1 MGGEEFE
8 TEYRK
13 VWRRFAPKGKGKEL
27 VARELR

>member
-13 VWRRFAPKGKGKEL
+13 VWRSCAAKEKS
-27 VARELR
+27 REMVMRGN